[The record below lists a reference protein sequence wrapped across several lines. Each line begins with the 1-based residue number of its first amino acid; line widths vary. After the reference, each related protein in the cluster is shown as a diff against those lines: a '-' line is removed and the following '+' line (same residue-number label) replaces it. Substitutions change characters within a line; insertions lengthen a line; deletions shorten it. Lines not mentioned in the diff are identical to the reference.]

1 MPEGAGRPWNLTQAQ
16 EDKLKLLWTLI
27 FKLFDK
33 PIVERTSSWS
43 TAKTHLSS
51 PTSSD
56 SPADSYQSSFV
67 SYTRSQIDGFLP
79 NSGSDSRGGKSKST
93 GCAERIASITSEWDP
108 EELRLAFWDAVN
120 CDDPDGLLLRFLRA
134 RKWNVEAALEMFIKT
149 VHWRSREMNVSD
161 IIYHADHLDKD
172 DDFVRQLRI
181 GKCFIF
187 GEDKKN
193 RPVCYIR
200 ARLHKVGDVSPE
212 SVERL
217 TVWVMETA
225 RLILKPPIETAT
237 IVFDMTD
244 FSLSNMDY
252 GPLKFMIKCFEA
264 HYPECLGECIV
275 HKAPW
280 LFQGVWSI
288 IKSWLDPVVV
298 SKVKFTRNVKDLQ
311 QYIKADSILKEFG
324 GPNPWKYTYPEPCQ
338 NEAEALN
345 NVDER
350 QKLKSRKNLIAEEYE
365 EATVDWILNE
375 NPETKQRRRKLAGQ
389 LIESYWSLDK
399 YIRAR
404 SVYDRMGLIAPK
416 SSHPVYLYQPKS
428 GEDADGIKEPV
439 VGVASEENL

>member
-1 MPEGAGRPWNLTQAQ
+1 MPEGAGRPWNLT
-16 EDKLKLLWTLI
+16 ELEEEKLKTMWSYL
-27 FKLFDK
+27 FKLFG
-33 PIVERTSSWS
+33 ITLLERTESWY
-43 TAKTHLSS
+43 TVKTHLSDDS
-51 PTSSD
+51 SSSSSHHLSSVSYAKSRTRLELTSSSHGSD
-56 SPADSYQSSFV
+56 
-67 SYTRSQIDGFLP
+67 TRSFNDKTKNVHL
-79 NSGSDSRGGKSKST
+79 
-93 GCAERIASITSEWDP
+93 ERVEKIASEWDP
-108 EELRLAFWDAVN
+108 EGLRVCFWDAVN

-134 RKWNVEAALEMFIKT
+134 RKWNVEAALEMFMKT
-149 VHWRSREMNVSD
+149 VHWRSREMNVGE
-161 IIYHADHLDKD
+161 IICNADHLDKD

-187 GEDKKN
+187 GEDKHN

-237 IVFDMTD
+237 VVFDMTD
-244 FSLSNMDY
+244 FSMSNMDY

-298 SKVKFTRNVKDLQ
+298 SKVKFTRNYRDLQ
-311 QYIKADSILKEFG
+311 QYINPDNILKEFG
-324 GPNPWKYTYPEPCQ
+324 GPNPWRYTYPEPCQ
-338 NEAEALN
+338 NEAEALK
-345 NVDER
+345 NVEAR
-350 QKLKSRKNLIAEEYE
+350 KSLRAKKDAIAKQYE
-365 EATVDWILNE
+365 EVTMDWILNNGDMAE
-375 NPETKQRRRKLAGQ
+375 VKQKRRKLASQ
-389 LIESYWSLDK
+389 LIDAYWNLDK

-404 SVYDRMGLIAPK
+404 SVYDRMGLIAPQTSHTLLLSQPTNGDVK
-416 SSHPVYLYQPKS
+416 ESMVEVTSS
-428 GEDADGIKEPV
+428 AT
-439 VGVASEENL
+439 